1 MTFVAIAVAALL
13 SGQATEP
20 MPAASPAPAAAPS
33 SAAIPTEPALD
44 EVRAA
49 TARFRDVKVALA
61 EGYIRDPDNHCVV
74 ASDIGRPA
82 ADGAMGVHYIR
93 MDLLGVNGPP
103 NPRIDG
109 TGTHTD
115 FNKPAILLY
124 EPKPDGSLE
133 LVGIV
138 NLVFKKA
145 WAAAGNAKPPTFQGV
160 AWDSMEDDPATEI
173 DEGHMFMP
181 HYDRHVWL
189 YRDNPS
195 GMYSQFNANVSCAA
209 HKAQASDHSAHHE
222 GQKAAAPAEEEHKH

>member
-1 MTFVAIAVAALL
+1 MSIAAYAFAALL
-13 SGQATEP
+13 AGQAAEP
-20 MPAASPAPAAAPS
+20 TPAPPPAAA
-33 SAAIPTEPALD
+33 AAAEPTLD

-49 TARFRDVKVALA
+49 TERFRDVKVAVA
-61 EGYIRDPDNHCVV
+61 EGYIRDPDDHCVV
-74 ASDIGRPA
+74 APDIGRPA

-133 LVGIV
+133 LVGV
-138 NLVFKKA
+138 ENLVFKNA
-145 WAAAGNAKPPTFQGV
+145 WSAAGNANPPTFQGV
-160 AWDSMEDDPATEI
+160 AWDSMEDDPATPI

-181 HYDRHVWL
+181 HFDRHVWL
-189 YRDNPS
+189 YRDNPK
-195 GMYSQFNANVSCAA
+195 GMYAQFNANVSCAA
-209 HKAQASDHSAHHE
+209 HKAHATEHSVE
-222 GQKAAAPAEEEHKH
+222 MQKAAAPAEEEHKH